1 MMNEPEGELYKQC
14 YEKLSA
20 FEKDLK
26 TSQGFETVM
35 RNSFD
40 KVMLERDKSRLS
52 EDEKH

>member
-1 MMNEPEGELYKQC
+1 MMNDSEGELYKQC

-35 RNSFD
+35 RNAFD
-40 KVMLERDKSRLS
+40 KVMLERDKSKLS
-52 EDEKH
+52 EGGKK

>member
-14 YEKLSA
+14 YEQLNA

-35 RNSFD
+35 RNAFE
-40 KVMLERDKSRLS
+40 KVMLEKDQIRLS
-52 EDEKH
+52 EGKKH